1 MEIALLIAF
10 CAVAYEVWVTAAL
23 VKAEHL
29 SRGQRYAQI
38 SLVWFVPVVGALLCH
53 WFLRLH
59 GARGLAHEKRF
70 VQREGLDS
78 MWYRGPNDD
87 Q

>member
-1 MEIALLIAF
+1 MEIALLVAF
-10 CAVAYEVWVTAAL
+10 GALAYQVWITAAL

-38 SLVWFVPVVGALLCH
+38 ALVWFVPVVGALLCH

-59 GARGLAHEKRF
+59 GAWAPAREKRF
-70 VQREGLDS
+70 VQREGLDP